1 MSDENQTNGQGGDA
15 NDAPPITIN
24 VQYVKDLSFENP
36 NAPASLVQQ
45 ESPDV
50 ELRVDVGAR
59 QLGPNLFEVLLSIN
73 ASAKHADDVAFLVE
87 CAYAGV
93 VTLNVP
99 EEHLQPV
106 LLIEVPRLLFP
117 FARSIVANAVRDGGF
132 PPLMVQPIDFL
143 DLFRRRMAA
152 AQAEQEAAGTA

>member
-1 MSDENQTNGQGGDA
+1 
-15 NDAPPITIN
+15 
-24 VQYVKDLSFENP
+24 
-36 NAPASLVQQ
+36 
-45 ESPDV
+45 
-50 ELRVDVGAR
+50 
-59 QLGPNLFEVLLSIN
+59 
-73 ASAKHADDVAFLVE
+73 
-87 CAYAGV
+87 